1 MATPWKSRYAQRNQR
16 MGRSIIR
23 ELLKFTQQPD
33 IISFAGGMP
42 APELLPIEKT
52 QEAACRVLSE
62 HGVQALQYGPTE
74 GFLPLRQFISDR
86 MNRYGITAKSSNVF
100 ITTGSQQ
107 ALDLIGKLLIN
118 PGDQV
123 LVEEP
128 TYLGALQAWNAYQA
142 EYVGV
147 ACDDHGLRTDLLEG
161 ALRVGPKFMYIL
173 PNFQNPGGFTLSLER
188 RFDLVRL
195 SNRYGIPLIEDDPYG
210 ALRFEGEHLPPLVAL
225 DSDFQSESGQDG
237 HGYMQGNV
245 IYLGTLS
252 KTLAPGL
259 RLGWVCAPEE
269 VIDQLVLGKQGA
281 DLHSS
286 GFDQM
291 LAYEIL
297 KDGFMDEHIQ
307 VIRKVYG
314 ERRNVMLAALKRYF
328 PTECSWTSPRGRPF
342 PVGAG
347 AGVDRYGRNTGGSG
361 GCQGGL
367 RAGLC
372 LLCGGGPRPQHD
384 AFELFKCPTGS
395 DRRGHPEVGR
405 SVENENFA
413 LQPHRS
419 GTQPIAGVALWNE
432 HVCATSCPARQLRS
446 ARTLRCLP
454 PTH

>member
-23 ELLKFTQQPD
+23 ELLKLMQEPD

-42 APELLPIEKT
+42 APEVLPIERA

-74 GFLPLRQFISDR
+74 GFPPLRQFISDR

-147 ACDDHGLRTDLLEG
+147 ECDDDGLRTDLLES

-210 ALRFEGEHLPPLVAL
+210 ALRYEGEHLPPLVAL
-225 DSDFQSESGQDG
+225 DSDFQAESGQDG
-237 HGYMQGNV
+237 HGYMEGNV

-269 VIDQLVLGKQGA
+269 VIDRLVLAKQGT

-286 GFDQM
+286 NFDQM
-291 LAYEIL
+291 LAFEIL
-297 KDGFMDEHIQ
+297 KDGFMDEHILT
-307 VIRKVYG
+307 IRKVYR
-314 ERRNVMLAALKRYF
+314 ERRDVMLDALKRHF
-328 PTECSWTSPRGRPF
+328 PAECSWTRPEGGLFLWARVPEWIDTGELLHEAVTAKVAYVPGYAFYADSTRGRNAMRLNFSNAKPEF
-342 PVGAG
+342 IEDGIRRL
-347 AGVDRYGRNTGGSG
+347 GVLLKAKISRYNRLEAVHSLS
-361 GCQGGL
+361 Q
-367 RAGLC
+367 
-372 LLCGGGPRPQHD
+372 
-384 AFELFKCPTGS
+384 E
-395 DRRGHPEVGR
+395 
-405 SVENENFA
+405 
-413 LQPHRS
+413 
-419 GTQPIAGVALWNE
+419 
-432 HVCATSCPARQLRS
+432 
-446 ARTLRCLP
+446 
-454 PTH
+454 

>member
-42 APELLPIEKT
+42 APELLPIERA
-52 QEAACRVLSE
+52 QEAACRLLAVR
-62 HGVQALQYGPTE
+62 GAQALQYGPTE
-74 GFLPLRQFISDR
+74 GFPPLRQFICDR

-100 ITTGSQQ
+100 ITTGAQQ

-142 EYVGV
+142 EYIGV
-147 ACDDHGLRTDLLEG
+147 PCDDHGLRTDLLED

-210 ALRFEGEHLPPLVAL
+210 ALRYEGEHLPPLVAL
-225 DSDFQSESGQDG
+225 DSDYQSETGRDG
-237 HGYMQGNV
+237 HGFMEGNV

-286 GFDQM
+286 SFDQA
-291 LAYEIL
+291 LAYEMV

-314 ERRNVMLAALKRYF
+314 ERRDVMLAALSRYF
-328 PTECSWTSPRGRPF
+328 PAECSWTHPEGGLFLWARVPEWIDTGEMLQEAVAAKVAYVPGSAFYAEAAR
-342 PVGAG
+342 
-347 AGVDRYGRNTGGSG
+347 GRNTMRLNFSNA
-361 GCQGGL
+361 QPAQIE
-367 RAGLC
+367 AGIQRLGD
-372 LLCGGGPRPQHD
+372 LLKAKISRYN
-384 AFELFKCPTGS
+384 
-395 DRRGHPEVGR
+395 RREAVV
-405 SVENENFA
+405 SISKE
-413 LQPHRS
+413 
-419 GTQPIAGVALWNE
+419 
-432 HVCATSCPARQLRS
+432 
-446 ARTLRCLP
+446 
-454 PTH
+454 

>member
-42 APELLPIEKT
+42 APELLPIERT

-74 GFLPLRQFISDR
+74 GFPPLRQFICDR

-147 ACDDHGLRTDLLEG
+147 ACDDHGLRTDLLES

-291 LAYEIL
+291 LAYEVL

-307 VIRKVYG
+307 VIRKVYS
-314 ERRNVMLAALKRYF
+314 ERRDVMLAALKRYF
-328 PTECSWTSPRGRPF
+328 PTECSWTRPEGGLF
-342 PVGAG
+342 LWARVPEWIDTGEMLQEAVAAKVAYVPGFAFY
-347 AGVDRYGRNTGGSG
+347 AEADRGRNTMRLNFSNAQPDQIEEGIRRLGV
-361 GCQGGL
+361 
-367 RAGLC
+367 
-372 LLCGGGPRPQHD
+372 LLKTKISRYNRIEAVHSLSQ
-384 AFELFKCPTGS
+384 E
-395 DRRGHPEVGR
+395 
-405 SVENENFA
+405 
-413 LQPHRS
+413 
-419 GTQPIAGVALWNE
+419 
-432 HVCATSCPARQLRS
+432 
-446 ARTLRCLP
+446 
-454 PTH
+454 